1 MRTGLRRIRV
11 TALRG
16 ALVGLGAVAVLFR
29 RRPEARAATGA
40 VADAEVPSPV
50 PSPAPSTAVAPAL
63 SSTPPPASR
72 MAYPGRGAIA
82 AGLAVLLLLAGMAA
96 GILLGDAG
104 LPASRGPL
112 LGPESR
118 ATGGSPLAALSSP
131 DPVPSQRTDAPTAV
145 SSPPDRP
152 PEDRAPQEAPAK
164 VGAGLS
170 DPPESWAPSG
180 AEDADRAA
188 DRPTPSGTSGTGA
201 AGSRAGGEMPSEA
214 PAESSNLSGAPRLP
228 DGSGPEAGR
237 PSGPGESPDDAA
249 DRTAQ
254 REPPDDPR
262 QPASTGSL
270 AARLRPGS
278 RGFRERR
285 PRSRVGLHRAGRQP
299 LVDQPAPLRPGRALH
314 PDPRGQP
321 GSGPRP
327 GPHLSRTDPRA
338 AAARPDGRRTEDGV
352 LGLGPKSYPFRL
364 FHSRTMIAKPRTL

>member
-16 ALVGLGAVAVLFR
+16 ALIGLGAVAVLFR

-118 ATGGSPLAALSSP
+118 ATGGSPLAALSIPRSG
-131 DPVPSQRTDAPTAV
+131 VPSQRTDAPTAV

-214 PAESSNLSGAPRLP
+214 PAASSNLSGAPRLP

-270 AARLRPGS
+270 AARIPADSGSAVPGAASVFIVRGDSLWSIS
-278 RGFRERR
+278 RRR
-285 PRSRVGLHRAGRQP
+285 YGRGGRYTLIHEANRDRVRDPDLIYPGQILVLPPR
-299 LVDQPAPLRPGRALH
+299 D
-314 PDPRGQP
+314 
-321 GSGPRP
+321 
-327 GPHLSRTDPRA
+327 RTG
-338 AAARPDGRRTEDGV
+338 DGRRTVSSVSGRSPIRS
-352 LGLGPKSYPFRL
+352 GSSTAGR
-364 FHSRTMIAKPRTL
+364 

>member
-1 MRTGLRRIRV
+1 MRTGLRRIRI

-16 ALVGLGAVAVLFR
+16 ALVGLGAVAVLFG

-40 VADAEVPSPV
+40 VADAKVPSPV
-50 PSPAPSTAVAPAL
+50 PFPAPSTAVAPAL
-63 SSTPPPASR
+63 PSTPPPASR
-72 MAYPGRGAIA
+72 MAYPGGGAIA
-82 AGLAVLLLLAGMAA
+82 AGLAVLLLLAGLAA

-104 LPASRGPL
+104 LPASRGL
-112 LGPESR
+112 LPGPESR

-131 DPVPSQRTDAPTAV
+131 DPVPSPRTDAPTAV
-145 SSPPDRP
+145 PSPPDRP

-164 VGAGLS
+164 VGAELS
-170 DPPESWAPSG
+170 DPPESRAPSG

-188 DRPTPSGTSGTGA
+188 GRPTPPGTSGTGA
-201 AGSRAGGEMPSEA
+201 AAGSRAGGEMASEMPSEA

-270 AARLRPGS
+270 AARIPADSGSAVPGVASVFIVRGDSLWSIS
-278 RGFRERR
+278 RRR
-285 PRSRVGLHRAGRQP
+285 YGRGGRYTLIHEANRDRVRDPDLIYPGQILVLPPR
-299 LVDQPAPLRPGRALH
+299 D
-314 PDPRGQP
+314 
-321 GSGPRP
+321 
-327 GPHLSRTDPRA
+327 RTG
-338 AAARPDGRRTEDGV
+338 DGRRTVSSVSGRSPIRS
-352 LGLGPKSYPFRL
+352 GSSTAGR
-364 FHSRTMIAKPRTL
+364 